1 MIPAAQTP
9 GVHELASAAADA
21 YALRAR
27 DALLLPFKR
36 RIASWL
42 IRADIWQEASAP
54 GAKNAAAR
62 AEATERARNA
72 VVELDEQVV
81 NLSDIKFPDTISAK
95 LVAGELA
102 DMKKSYTAIRATLV
116 EIGAKAA

>member
-1 MIPAAQTP
+1 MEYTS
-9 GVHELASAAADA
+9 LASAAADA

-27 DALLLPFKR
+27 NALLLPFKR

-54 GAKNAAAR
+54 GVKNAQAR
-62 AEATERARNA
+62 AEATERARA
-72 VVELDEQVV
+72 AVIELDQQVVELV
-81 NLSDIKFPDTISAK
+81 DIKFPDTISAK

-102 DMKKSYTAIRATLV
+102 DMQKSYTAIRATLV